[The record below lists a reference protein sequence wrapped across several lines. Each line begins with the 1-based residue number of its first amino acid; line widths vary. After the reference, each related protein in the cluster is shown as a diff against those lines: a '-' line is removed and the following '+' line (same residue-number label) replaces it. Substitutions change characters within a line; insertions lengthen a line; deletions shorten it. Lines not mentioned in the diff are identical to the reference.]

1 MALETEY
8 WQPYSQE
15 NDDERRPAA
24 CPSDELSADAFDVL
38 GVHCRD
44 PRHQDGDLQ
53 NGASAV

>member
-1 MALETEY
+1 MNNAQLQAL
-8 WQPYSQE
+8 QMNFLQM
-15 NDDERRPAA
+15 
-24 CPSDELSADAFDVL
+24 LFVF